1 MTNFFDQFFW
11 KFFFEFWFF
20 GRFFLTYNLLTIA
33 SFRIGVPSILFNWKL
48 LDHFMCVYAYA
59 RMSLTKHQKWE
70 YWLSTKSFKIL
81 FPVWYDS
88 PTVTA
93 LDTMTY
99 PIEELTFPTITI
111 CPQNSNPDRW
121 GPTIKTFDNLEKR
134 CPNTG

>member
-1 MTNFFDQFFW
+1 MIMQGCPQPKTRNVNIDFQ
-11 KFFFEFWFF
+11 
-20 GRFFLTYNLLTIA
+20 LNL
-33 SFRIGVPSILFNWKL
+33 FKL
-48 LDHFMCVYAYA
+48 L
-59 RMSLTKHQKWE
+59 L
-70 YWLSTKSFKIL
+70 
-81 FPVWYDS
+81 PVWYDS

>member
-1 MTNFFDQFFW
+1 MCSALCWISMGTTNICLEIIIIIKIEPHQCYLIIFD
-11 KFFFEFWFF
+11 
-20 GRFFLTYNLLTIA
+20 FLNCYSVDLKNVILCVFMMMQGCPWPKTRNINVDFQLNL
-33 SFRIGVPSILFNWKL
+33 FKL
-48 LDHFMCVYAYA
+48 L
-59 RMSLTKHQKWE
+59 L
-70 YWLSTKSFKIL
+70 
-81 FPVWYDS
+81 PVWYDS